1 MSHLFDYVISGDCV
15 AQRKTYFEGIE
26 KLQKHFGCALREM
39 VMVDDH
45 DHDMEAAHAFS
56 AQAIRASWNNHWDHD
71 HCSKAHKQFYCTTE
85 FQQWIMTE
93 I

>member
-45 DHDMEAAHAFS
+45 DH
-56 AQAIRASWNNHWDHD
+56 
-71 HCSKAHKQFYCTTE
+71 CSKAHKQFYCTTE